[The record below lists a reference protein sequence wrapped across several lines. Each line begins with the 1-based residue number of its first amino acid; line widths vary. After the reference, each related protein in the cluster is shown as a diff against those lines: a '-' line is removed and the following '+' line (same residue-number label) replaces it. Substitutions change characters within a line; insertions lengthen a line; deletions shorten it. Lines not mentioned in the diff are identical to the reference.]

1 VSWLGVGPRW
11 TIPVELTVLLS
22 LILLNGVFSG
32 AEIAILS
39 MRRTRLQEL
48 VEEGNG
54 GAVAVEGLRAD
65 PERFLATVQVGITL
79 VSAAAAAFGGS
90 SIAARIVP
98 LFELVPALAPFA
110 ERLSLVLVVL
120 LVSYLSLVL
129 GELVPKSLALRA
141 GERYALLIGRPLGWL
156 AWVAR
161 PVVWALRGSSN
172 VVLKL
177 FGDSTSFVESRLSAA
192 ELRQLVDEAATGGTL
207 DPKVGEIATRAFDF
221 GELLVKAIMIP
232 RNQIVAVP
240 REVTLEAFAGLV
252 RARGH
257 ARVLVYG
264 TDLEDIQGVVVVRDV
279 LAQAAI
285 EGKLS
290 FEGLLHPVP
299 FVPTTMGA
307 PGLLRDLQARQ
318 LHLALVVDEQGL
330 VRGLVTL
337 EDLLE
342 ELVGE
347 ILSEGDVPESKAKRE
362 PDGSILA
369 AGSLA
374 IHEVNRAFGL
384 ELPEGETFSTLAGLC
399 MSIAEQIPTK
409 GTRLEVEG
417 YELEVVDASNRR
429 VKSVKIRSLSA
440 S

>member
-1 VSWLGVGPRW
+1 VPPRW
-11 TIPVELTVLLS
+11 HILVVLAILLALT
-22 LILLNGVFSG
+22 LLNGVFSG

-48 VEEGNG
+48 VEEGSNS
-54 GAVAVEGLRAD
+54 AVAVEGLRAD

-79 VSAAAAAFGGS
+79 VGATLGVFGGAS
-90 SIAARIVP
+90 LAERIS
-98 LFELVPALAPFA
+98 PALARVPVLEPYA
-110 ERLSLVLVVL
+110 ASLALLIVVP
-120 LVSYLSLVL
+120 LVSYLQLVL

-141 GERYALLIGRPLGWL
+141 GESYALLIGRPLAWL
-156 AWVAR
+156 SWVAR

-221 GELLVKAIMIP
+221 GDLAVKAIMIP

-240 REVTLEAFAGLV
+240 RDVSLEAFAAGV

-264 TDLEDIQGVVVVRDV
+264 ADLEDILGVVVARDV
-279 LAQAAI
+279 LAQSTLD
-285 EGKLS
+285 GKLS
-290 FEGLLHPVP
+290 LEGLLHPVS
-299 FVPTTMGA
+299 FVPTTMSA
-307 PGLLRDLQARQ
+307 PALLRELQARQ
-318 LHLALVVDEQGL
+318 QHLAVVVDEQGL

-347 ILSEGDVPESKAKRE
+347 ILSEGDVPEAKARRE

-374 IHEVNRAFGL
+374 IHDINRACGL

-399 MSIAEQIPTK
+399 MSAAEQIPTK
-409 GTRLEVEG
+409 GTRLQVEG
-417 YELEVVDASNRR
+417 YELEIVDASTRR
-429 VKSVKIRSLSA
+429 VKTVRIRSLHAVQSQ
-440 S
+440 

>member
-1 VSWLGVGPRW
+1 
-11 TIPVELTVLLS
+11 
-22 LILLNGVFSG
+22 VFSG

-48 VEEGNG
+48 VEEGSG
-54 GAVAVEGLRAD
+54 GAIAVEGLRAD

-79 VSAAAAAFGGS
+79 VSAAAAAFGGA
-90 SIAARIVP
+90 SIAARIAPV
-98 LFELVPALAPFA
+98 LKLVPPLAPFA

-141 GERYALLIGRPLGWL
+141 GESYAMLIGRPLAGL

-172 VVLKL
+172 VVLRA

-221 GELLVKAIMIP
+221 GDLAVKAAMVP

-240 REVTLEAFAGLV
+240 RDVTLEAFAGLV

-264 TDLEDIQGVVVVRDV
+264 ADLEDILGVVVVRDV
-279 LAQAAI
+279 LAQGALD
-285 EGKLS
+285 GKLS

-307 PGLLRDLQARQ
+307 PALLRDLQARQ

-330 VRGLVTL
+330 VRGLITL

-347 ILSEGDVPESKAKRE
+347 ILSEGDVPEAKAKRE

-374 IHEVNRAFGL
+374 IHEVNRACGL

-399 MSIAEQIPTK
+399 MSVAEQIPTK
-409 GTRLEVEG
+409 GTRLAVEG
-417 YELEVVDASNRR
+417 YELEIVDASTRR
-429 VKSVKIRSLSA
+429 VKMVRIRSLHA